1 MPQQRTGLCICLPL
15 SQWGFLPHC
24 NLHSF
29 FAARNYSFLV
39 TENCQPPYPS
49 FYYYFFSIF
58 TTVASVG
65 NVTLPRS
72 APSTSLCSST
82 IINGSFYFCRLYR
95 RRRKETN
102 KNCSCAKFT
111 PDKQHPRG
119 DLTLQFALTHR
130 QILALFRYIS
140 SLGLFLQINHAA
152 QNSSDL
158 YFPGCPESV
167 AERQQ
172 NGGDVAGCL

>member
-1 MPQQRTGLCICLPL
+1 MGFFPAETCAASLLQGITLFL
-15 SQWGFLPHC
+15 SLKTVSHRIRLFI
-24 NLHSF
+24 F
-29 FAARNYSFLV
+29 FI
-39 TENCQPPYPS
+39 
-49 FYYYFFSIF
+49 FYFHHN
-58 TTVASVG
+58 TTSVG
-65 NVTLPRS
+65 NVALPRS

-95 RRRKETN
+95 RLRKETN
-102 KNCSCAKFT
+102 KNCSRAKFT
-111 PDKQHPRG
+111 PDKQHPRR

-140 SLGLFLQINHAA
+140 SSGLFLQINHAA

-158 YFPGCPESV
+158 YFSGCPESV